1 MDLKKIQFPELTES
15 EHGAKFQDRTL
26 GDIPIEVSV
35 ELGRTHMSLK
45 DILELREGSIVELD
59 RSAGDPLDLKVG
71 GQLIAQGEV
80 IAIDDH
86 YGLKVTNLFINKP

>member
-1 MDLKKIQFPELTES
+1 MDLKKIQFPELTEV
-15 EHGAKFQDRTL
+15 EQGGKFQDRTL

-45 DILELREGSIVELD
+45 DILDLREGSIVELD

-71 GQLIAQGEV
+71 GQLVAQGEV

>member
-1 MDLKKIQFPELTES
+1 MDLKKIQFPELTEV
-15 EHGAKFQDRTL
+15 ERGGKFQDRTL

-71 GQLIAQGEV
+71 GQLVAQGEV